1 MLRLLRAWP
10 RISWVEINEY
20 ETLGTGVVWTELDSR
35 NSNAGHVL
43 VAESIW
49 TIWKAEYVM
58 EIHGS
63 QSQLDFFSFFGHI
76 SCAHEATTSQGLV
89 HGFKL
94 NPLGWSPNDF
104 WFFRAGNHQLWCR
117 AKDLGLESLFYNL
130 PMHLAA
136 LLGCFLHWI
145 VVCVIRLLVDI
156 RTTFNLKHSWLV
168 VWNMTFMTFHSV
180 GKFIL
185 PRRTPSFFRRVSSNH
200 QPDRVLFGSYFSNS
214 FECVRTQLHQWI
226 PVEVDSA
233 S

>member
-1 MLRLLRAWP
+1 MGRSRSLIFFLFWAHLLC
-10 RISWVEINEY
+10 SWSYNIPGFSTWIQVE
-20 ETLGTGVVWTELDSR
+20 
-35 NSNAGHVL
+35 
-43 VAESIW
+43 
-49 TIWKAEYVM
+49 
-58 EIHGS
+58 
-63 QSQLDFFSFFGHI
+63 
-76 SCAHEATTSQGLV
+76 
-89 HGFKL
+89 
-94 NPLGWSPNDF
+94 SP
-104 WFFRAGNHQLWCR
+104 WLKPQWLLFFRAGNHQLWCR

-145 VVCVIRLLVDI
+145 VVCVIRLLVDM